1 MTEKKKKLFSFF
13 NQLPLERSCL
23 VELKY
28 RDADAM
34 ETVGDC
40 GYLAPM

>member
-1 MTEKKKKLFSFF
+1 MTEKKTFSFF
-13 NQLPLERSCL
+13 NQLLLETNCL
-23 VELKY
+23 MELKY
-28 RDADAM
+28 RDASVM

>member
-1 MTEKKKKLFSFF
+1 MTEKKKKTFSFF
-13 NQLPLERSCL
+13 NQLPLERNCL
-23 VELKY
+23 MEWKY
-28 RDADAM
+28 RDANVM